1 MNAVALAVPAA
12 VAIAVIA
19 LLRASPVAARVL
31 DRPGERSLHAIPTPR
46 IGGIGLVLGALPL
59 AFALGTPEV
68 RAIAL
73 ATAAIA
79 VVSLVD
85 DVKALPVAVRLP
97 CHLAAAGVAVAVAWP
112 EGGASGAGA
121 VAGAA
126 LAFLA
131 IAWMTNLFNFMDGAD
146 GLAGGMALVGFAA
159 LGFVALRAGDGAI
172 GHACIATGAAAA
184 GFLVFNFPPAR
195 VFMGDAG
202 SVPLGFLAGALGWLG
217 FEKELWPAWFPVLV
231 FSPFIVDASVTLAR
245 RIAAGEPFLQA
256 HRSHYYQRLVLSG
269 WSHRKLAVAAW
280 ALMALCAASAV
291 LAVGAPPALQGAIIF
306 AWLFAYVALLHQI
319 DRRHPRAKPGK
330 GSVPPGTGR

>member
-1 MNAVALAVPAA
+1 MNAMALALPAA

-19 LLRASPVAARVL
+19 MLRASPVAARIL
-31 DRPGERSLHAIPTPR
+31 DRPGERSLHVIPTPR
-46 IGGIGLVLGALPL
+46 IGGIGLVLGALPV
-59 AFALGTPEV
+59 AFALGTPDV

-73 ATAAIA
+73 AAAAIA
-79 VVSLVD
+79 LVSLVD

-97 CHLAAAGVAVAVAWP
+97 CHLAAAGVAVAAAWP
-112 EGGASGAGA
+112 EGGAAGAGA
-121 VAGAA
+121 IAGAA

-131 IAWMTNLFNFMDGAD
+131 IAWMTNLFNFMDGSD

-159 LGFVALRAGDGAI
+159 LGFAALRAGDAAI
-172 GHACIATGAAAA
+172 GHACIATSAAAA

-217 FEKELWPAWFPVLV
+217 AGKGLWPAWFPILV
-231 FSPFIVDASVTLAR
+231 FSPFVVDASVTLAR
-245 RIAAGEPFLQA
+245 RLVAGEPILQA

-269 WSHRKLAVAAW
+269 WSHRRLAFSAW
-280 ALMALCAASAV
+280 WLMALAAASAV
-291 LAVGAPPALQGAIIF
+291 LALGAPPALQGAIIF

-319 DRRHPRAKPGK
+319 DRRHPRGKPGK